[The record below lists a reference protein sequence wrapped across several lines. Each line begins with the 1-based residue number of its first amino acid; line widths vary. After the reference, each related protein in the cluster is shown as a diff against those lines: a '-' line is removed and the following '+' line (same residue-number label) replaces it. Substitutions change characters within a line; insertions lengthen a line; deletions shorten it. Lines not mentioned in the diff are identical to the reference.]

1 VGETFV
7 VRRVVLFAAV
17 AALSLSALGVAPSGA
32 TPNRPTGTI
41 SCTYLNGG
49 HGSRL
54 LVSKKAVALLVQSRE
69 SSCDNSGVTG
79 GKAPITRVSASIK
92 VKLPAGATCASL
104 ASPTPV
110 SGRVQVKFSGANPQ
124 GHLMTVAAVNKPI
137 ATMSVSG
144 DTFTFVSVPST
155 QNAFVGQTITLT
167 ATGVDSASGQSCT
180 TGELPR
186 RVYASGT
193 VKSP

>member
-1 VGETFV
+1 MM
-7 VRRVVLFAAV
+7 RKVVLFGAV
-17 AALSLSALGVAPSGA
+17 AALSLSVLGVAPSGA

-41 SCTYLNGG
+41 SCTYVNGG

-54 LVSKKAVALLVQSRE
+54 LVSKTAVADRVLSKE

-110 SGRVQVKFSGANPQ
+110 SGRIMVKFSGANPQ
-124 GHLMTVAAVNKPI
+124 GHLMTVAAVNKPV

-155 QNAFVGQTITLT
+155 QNAFVGQTITVT
-167 ATGVDSASGQSCT
+167 ATGVDSASGESCA
-180 TGELPR
+180 TGQLPR
-186 RVYASGT
+186 RVYTSGT
-193 VKSP
+193 VTSP